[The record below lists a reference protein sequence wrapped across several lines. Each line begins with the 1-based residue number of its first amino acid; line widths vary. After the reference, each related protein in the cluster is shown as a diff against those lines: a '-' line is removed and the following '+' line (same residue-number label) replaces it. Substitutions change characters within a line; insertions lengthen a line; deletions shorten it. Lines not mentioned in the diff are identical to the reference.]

1 MDYKE
6 TLNLPKTGFPMK
18 ANLSQREPNVLKRWI
33 EADVYQKL
41 REARKGKEKFILHDG
56 PPYANGDIHLG
67 TATNKILK
75 DIVVKSQNLNG
86 FDVPYVP
93 GWDCHGLP
101 IELNVEKKVG
111 KPGQKI
117 SAEEFRRECRQYA
130 SKQIDKQRESF
141 KRLGIIGD
149 WDNPYLTMDFHYE
162 ANIIRSLA
170 KILANGHIERG
181 FKPVHWCVD
190 CGSALAEAEVEYQD
204 KHSPAIDVRFAV
216 LNEENL
222 LAKCHHTPEGKG
234 EGPMFMPIWTTTPW
248 TLPANQAVCLHPNLE
263 YALVQCVT
271 DIGKERLLIAEALI
285 KDTMIRYNID
295 DYRVIAYCKGED
307 LEGIKC
313 QHPFYDR
320 EVPVI
325 LGNHVTTEAGT
336 GVVHTAPGHG
346 QEDYV
351 VGRQYNLPIDN
362 PVGANGCFLP
372 DTPLFAGQHVYKA
385 NPEIIKLLKVKGALL
400 REMALEHSY
409 PHCWRHKTPLI
420 FRATPQWFI
429 SMDKNHLR
437 DKVIEE
443 IKTSNWFPEWGEAR
457 IAEMVM
463 GRPDWC
469 ISRQRTWGVP
479 IAMFIHKDTGVL
491 HPDNERLMERV
502 AEHVEQNGIEA
513 WFELDARDMIGDDA
527 NEYVKVTDTLDV
539 WFDSGVSHTCVLKQ
553 RPELAYPADLY
564 LEGSDQHRGWFQS
577 SLTTACAIYGSA
589 PFKAVL
595 THGYIVDGK
604 GYKMSKSLG
613 NVVKPESVIN
623 KLGADILR
631 LWVSSVDYTR
641 EMCVSDEVFKRTS
654 DAYRRIRNTARF
666 FLSNLDGFDPEKDLV
681 PQNKMLALDSFAV
694 DVARTLQVEIKK
706 AYDEYQFH
714 LIYQKIHHF
723 CSIEMGSFYLD
734 IIKDRQYTMK
744 ADSLARRSAQTAMFH
759 IIEAMSRWMMPILSF
774 TAEEIWQFLPGE
786 RDDSILMSTWYENLA
801 EVSDN
806 APMNQAFW
814 REIMQVRDVVN
825 KEIERL
831 RSDNILGSALEAEVT
846 LFADEKLK
854 SILDSLQN
862 ELRFVLITSSAKVE
876 PLNSAGVEATETEI
890 KGLKLVIKASEYPK
904 CVRCWHRRED
914 IGSNAKHP
922 EVCSRCVE
930 NIDGAGE
937 ERKYA

>member
-18 ANLSQREPNVLKRWI
+18 ANLSSREPDVLKRWL
-33 EADVYQKL
+33 EADIYKKL
-41 REARKGKEKFILHDG
+41 REARAGKQKFILHDG

-75 DIVVKSQNLNG
+75 DIVVKSQSLNG
-86 FDVPYVP
+86 FDAPYVP

-117 SAEEFRRECRQYA
+117 SAEEFRRECRSYA

-141 KRLGIIGD
+141 KRLGVIAE
-149 WDNPYLTMDFHYE
+149 WDNPYLTMDFRYE
-162 ANIIRSLA
+162 ADIIRSLA

-222 LAKCHHTPEGKG
+222 LARCHHAESKG
-234 EGPMFMPIWTTTPW
+234 EGPMSLPIWTTTPW
-248 TLPANQAVCLHPNLE
+248 TLPANQALCLNPKFN

-271 DIGKERLLIAEALI
+271 ALGKERLLVAEDLL
-285 KDTMIRYNID
+285 KDTMMRYDID
-295 DYRVIAYCKGED
+295 DYRVIAYCIGKD

-325 LGNHVTTEAGT
+325 LGDHVTTEAGT

-372 DTPLFAGQHVYKA
+372 DTKLFAGEHVYKA
-385 NPEIIKLLKVKGALL
+385 NAHVIEVLKAKGALI
-400 REMALEHSY
+400 REVAIEHSY

-437 DKVIEE
+437 EDVIEK
-443 IKTSNWFPEWGEAR
+443 IKTSTWFPAWGKAR
-457 IAEMVM
+457 ITEMVM

-479 IAMFIHKDTGVL
+479 IAMFIHKDTGEL
-491 HPDNERLMERV
+491 HPDNEKLMQKV
-502 AEHVEQNGIEA
+502 ADLVEQNGIEA
-513 WFELDARDMIGDDA
+513 WFALDAREIIGDDA

-553 RPELAYPADLY
+553 RQALGYPADLY

-577 SLTTACAIYGSA
+577 SLTTACAIYNEA
-589 PFKAVL
+589 PFKSVL

-631 LWVSSVDYTR
+631 LWISSVDYTR
-641 EMCVSDEVFKRTS
+641 EMCVSDEVFKRTA

-666 FLSNLDGFDPEKDLV
+666 FLSNLDGFDPAKDLV
-681 PQNKMLALDSFAV
+681 PQDKMLALDAWAV
-694 DVARTLQVEIKK
+694 DTTHLLQAEIKK

-714 LIYQKIHHF
+714 LIYQKVHHF

-744 ADSLARRSAQTAMFH
+744 ENSLARRSAQTAMFH

-774 TAEEIWQFLPGE
+774 TAEEIWQFMPGK
-786 RDDSILMSTWYENLA
+786 RDESILMSTWYEHLA
-801 EVSDN
+801 E
-806 APMNQAFW
+806 APEDAEMNQHYW
-814 REIMQVRDVVN
+814 RQLMQVRDVVN

-831 RSDNILGSALEAEVT
+831 RGENILGSALEAEVT

-854 SILDSLQN
+854 PMLDMLQD
-862 ELRFVLITSSAKVE
+862 ELRFVLITSKAAVDLFE
-876 PLNSAGVEATETEI
+876 RAGDDAVETEI
-890 KGLKLVIKASEYPK
+890 KGLKLVVKASEHPK
-904 CVRCWHRRED
+904 CIRCWHRRED
-914 IGSNAKHP
+914 VGSDAKHP
-922 EVCSRCVE
+922 EICSRCID
-930 NIDGAGE
+930 NIDGKGE
-937 ERKYA
+937 ERQYA